1 MEYVQF
7 ATSQSSSVNLHHVEP
22 RWEKAEFL
30 PHLKALHVGEQAF
43 D

>member
-1 MEYVQF
+1 MEYVQL
-7 ATSQSSSVNLHHVEP
+7 ATLHNSSVHLHQTAS
-22 RWEKAEFL
+22 RWKKAELL